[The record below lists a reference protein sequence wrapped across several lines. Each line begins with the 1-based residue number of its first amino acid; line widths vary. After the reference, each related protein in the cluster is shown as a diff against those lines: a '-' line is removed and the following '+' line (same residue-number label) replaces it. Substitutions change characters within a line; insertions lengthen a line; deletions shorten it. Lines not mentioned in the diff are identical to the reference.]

1 MTPSTDTAPEVAPE
15 AAPISATETPPDI
28 QEASAPSEAMLA
40 ITLRTAML
48 SYNHLSYAV
57 KAGCFNSL
65 TIEEL
70 KSVVDNVAALKSFIP
85 EALRKKVE

>member
-15 AAPISATETPPDI
+15 AAPIPATETPPDI
-28 QEASAPSEAMLA
+28 QEASAQAMIA
-40 ITLRTAML
+40 VTLRTAML